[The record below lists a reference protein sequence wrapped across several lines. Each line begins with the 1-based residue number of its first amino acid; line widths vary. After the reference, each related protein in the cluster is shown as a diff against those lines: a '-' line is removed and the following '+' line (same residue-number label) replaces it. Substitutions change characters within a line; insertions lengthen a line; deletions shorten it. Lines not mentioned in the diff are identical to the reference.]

1 MNTFN
6 GFKSSVKIP
15 WQKRIAT
22 RWQLNSLSKC
32 VLNYLIEP
40 ENYTL
45 SGKICAYA
53 ILTWNIIC
61 VNYIQEMVLD
71 FYFFSLIF

>member
-6 GFKSSVKIP
+6 AFK

-22 RWQLNSLSKC
+22 QLNSPSVC
-32 VLNYLIEP
+32 VLNYFIEP
-40 ENYTL
+40 ANYIL